1 MTIPSE
7 SPAAEN
13 EPAEHAKRPSFRI
26 QIDRHHYD
34 VDKHRMTGS
43 ELRHLPEHTIP
54 ESRDLYEIR
63 HDGRDDELI
72 SLTDEVHIRDG
83 LRFFTAPGRINPG
96 QK

>member
-1 MTIPSE
+1 MTTPLE
-7 SPAAEN
+7 PPVAEDDS
-13 EPAEHAKRPSFRI
+13 AEHAKKPTFRI
-26 QIDRHHYD
+26 QIDRHHYE
-34 VDKHRMTGS
+34 VHEHHMTGA
-43 ELRHLPEHTIP
+43 ELRHVPEHTIP

-96 QK
+96 LK